1 MRKCLTK
8 FSRIVEC
15 GAVQKCKKCVNFVD
29 LVKSFLFFARIG
41 RTIFKSFQTNIC
53 LQTSASI
60 QPRTGLSNFAKNLPN
75 VILKNLL
82 YELRDL
88 VLESSSLRC
97 SPWQSIKLW
106 SNLWVH
112 AWKEDLKTCFRLF
125 DVFRCIP
132 RMVFWANRLRLAQD
146 PILHYCIACVI
157 MRRSSLWF
165 EHLRYARSG
174 VDLMKHRRTYDTFE
188 TRDPLWFP
196 LERQL
201 EQYDLFNMATVS
213 LWSSF

>member
-1 MRKCLTK
+1 MSNNSK
-8 FSRIVEC
+8 V
-15 GAVQKCKKCVNFVD
+15 
-29 LVKSFLFFARIG
+29 
-41 RTIFKSFQTNIC
+41 
-53 LQTSASI
+53 I
-60 QPRTGLSNFAKNLPN
+60 QPISAFPLHSENEYFAKWDIFCQTFAK
-75 VILKNLL
+75 ILLFLKLL
-82 YELRDL
+82 YELRNL
-88 VLESSSLRC
+88 GLESSSLRC

-125 DVFRCIP
+125 DVFRCVP

-165 EHLRYARSG
+165 EHLRYASSG
-174 VDLMKHRRTYDTFE
+174 VDFVKHRRTYDIFE
-188 TRDPLWFP
+188 TRDPFWFL

-201 EQYDLFNMATVS
+201 EQYNLFNKK
-213 LWSSF
+213 